1 MIENTLND
9 PRWDI
14 GKLGN
19 TRRGDR
25 KMRNFIVGLVSSLV
39 ALAGFAGSAS
49 ASATIDLIW
58 AATGTDTISGAQVT
72 SASIVLNVVLTAGAD
87 GVNAA
92 GISVDYSALLGD
104 FSVVSFSNAGA
115 APIGFTLGVTADDP
129 ILGIV
134 SNINGANFCG
144 PPGCLTSG
152 STHLLGT
159 VTFTSLTGNPG
170 SFTVTPFIDG
180 ATTDDIVSGF
190 GVVISGTSTF
200 NSGFAVVP
208 EPGTLSLL
216 GMGLGGLYV
225 VGRRSSRK
233 R

>member
-1 MIENTLND
+1 
-9 PRWDI
+9 
-14 GKLGN
+14 
-19 TRRGDR
+19 
-25 KMRNFIVGLVSSLV
+25 MRNFCVGLVSGFV
-39 ALAGFAGSAS
+39 ALVGFAGSAS
-49 ASATIDLIW
+49 ASATIDLFW

-72 SASIVLNVVLTAGAD
+72 STNIVLNVVLTAGAD

-104 FSVVSFSNAGA
+104 FSVVSFSSNVA
-115 APIGFTLGVTADDP
+115 APFSFSLGATTDDP
-129 ILGIV
+129 FLGIV
-134 SNINGANFCG
+134 SNINAAGFCG
-144 PPGCLTSG
+144 GCLTSG
-152 STHLLGT
+152 NSYLLGT

-170 SFTVTPFIDG
+170 TFTVTPFIDG
-180 ATTDDIVSGF
+180 ASTDDIVNGF
-190 GVVISGTSTF
+190 GAVISGTSNL

-216 GMGLGGLYV
+216 SMGLGGLYM